1 MRKKFQLFLKNNVFF
16 HKCCKNTKIVSGYAY
31 FTQKLFKMC
40 LKGCCGLVCA
50 FRWKKKQI
58 LKVLVLVKIWSF
70 FKKNT
75 QKREFSLLF
84 FFTPPFFWPET
95 NKLAKKSHRPSQMT
109 NMLAKNIF
117 MTFWSELVAKI
128 QNVSPPL

>member
-50 FRWKKKQI
+50 FRWKKKTNFESFSVGQN
-58 LKVLVLVKIWSF
+58 LVIFQKIHTKTRIF
-70 FKKNT
+70 AT
-75 QKREFSLLF
+75 F
-84 FFTPPFFWPET
+84 FFLPHPFFGRKQT
-95 NKLAKKSHRPSQMT
+95 NCQKSHRPSQMT
-109 NMLAKNIF
+109 KILAKQFFI
-117 MTFWSELVAKI
+117 TFWSELVAEI
-128 QNVSPPL
+128 QNVRPPL